1 MFALTGK
8 HEVWRLINLLQ
19 RECLICN
26 LYTLFIE
33 LNYIITGSY

>member
-26 LYTLFIE
+26 LYKTDNPIQKLC
-33 LNYIITGSY
+33 N